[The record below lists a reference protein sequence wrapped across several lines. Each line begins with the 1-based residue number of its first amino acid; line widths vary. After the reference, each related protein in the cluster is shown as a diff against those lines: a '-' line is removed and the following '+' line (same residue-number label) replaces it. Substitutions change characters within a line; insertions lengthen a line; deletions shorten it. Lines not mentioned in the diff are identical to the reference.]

1 MRRSSGLDPAESLTQ
16 QFDLSEW
23 GNVQEQHLLLRQIVI
38 DELLFV
44 VGGNF
49 TGKAGPMKNLRKR
62 SAFPAGELNRR
73 HDTDLTDTQA
83 QACYLLHDTYDA
95 IG

>member
-1 MRRSSGLDPAESLTQ
+1 MRRSCGLDPTESLAQ

-23 GNVQEQHLLLRQIVI
+23 GNVQEQHLLLRQVVI

-62 SAFPAGELNRR
+62 SAFPAGELDRR
-73 HDTDLTDTQA
+73 HGTYLTDTQA
-83 QACYLLHDTYDA
+83 QACYPLHDTYGT